1 MAEGE
6 DGMVTPIVFS
16 KEDQIAAKDKVILLV
31 EDNENDA
38 LMTMR
43 SLKRSNVLNEV
54 TWVKDGAEALDYL
67 MKDCL
72 EEGKPLPQ
80 LVLLDIHMPKVDGIE
95 VLRTV
100 RGDSRINWLPIIIF
114 TSSKEEKDL
123 MDSYKL
129 GVNSYICKPI
139 NFDEFAPVVSTLGCY
154 WLIINQGP
162 PASRMIP

>member
-6 DGMVTPIVFS
+6 GVMVPIVFS
-16 KEDQIAAKDKVILLV
+16 KEDQFAARDKVILLV
-31 EDNENDA
+31 EDNDNDA

-43 SLKRSNVLNEV
+43 SLKKANVLNEV
-54 TWVKDGAEALDYL
+54 VWVRDGAEALSYL
-67 MKDCL
+67 QVDCL
-72 EEGKPLPQ
+72 EQGKPLPQ

-95 VLRTV
+95 VLRMI
-100 RGDSRINWLPIIIF
+100 RSDPRISWLPVIIF

-123 MDSYKL
+123 LDSYKL

-162 PASRMIP
+162 PSNRMGQ